1 MSEEENKMMTEE
13 TDWTKEP
20 EEATEEAEAEPETAE
35 SAPAGVSRKHKKKIG
50 KKLLIGL
57 LALLLVVVVGA
68 AALINHYLNRIEKI
82 DNETQTTMALEEF
95 LSLIGYDES
104 ASIEVIEDLTD
115 EDLSGEYA
123 LWNFTLEDGYAGPY
137 ANDPDISWAEDNP
150 EGTTASS
157 GGNTP
162 RQTYAYNGSTTY
174 DYATAPELNDQNLIN
189 IVLVGD
195 DTRGSSRERSDVIM
209 LVSINP
215 SSHRIALVS
224 FMRDM
229 YLPVYNGYSARINMA
244 YQAGGFPTLY
254 QCLKNNFGLHI
265 DGGVK
270 IDFMGF
276 VNTIDALGGID
287 INLTQAEADYINRYY
302 YSSVPDN
309 SSSTTKPTT
318 APTTSPTKTEPAT
331 KQTEEATTEAGVTSE
346 AVESESSEE
355 TIVSSGEE
363 STEYTSVEYP
373 TETSPEE
380 STEVPTEAP
389 TVAPTE
395 PSTEA
400 STEAPTDTPTEAPTV
415 ASTEAPTE
423 APTQASTEAPTTAAT
438 EAPEETAA
446 DQSDSVKAWVPERY
460 VSSQNG
466 ALSSGIYVASSHPT
480 YHAGMNHL
488 DGRAALAYCRIRK
501 IDSDFARTERQRKV
515 MSILFN
521 KFKNPGAM
529 QTALN
534 TVLRYVATDMSN
546 STITS
551 YAAQVLPSI
560 GSYSLSAY
568 RIPVDGTYR
577 AVRINGQD
585 VLQSIQSRE
594 ISYLKQYLQIN

>member
-20 EEATEEAEAEPETAE
+20 EEATEEAEAELETAE
-35 SAPAGVSRKHKKKIG
+35 SAPAGKSRKHKKKIG

-68 AALINHYLNRIEKI
+68 AALINHYLNKVEKI
-82 DNETQTTMALEEF
+82 DNETQTTMELEEF

-123 LWNFTLEDGYAGPY
+123 LWNFTLEDGYTGPY
-137 ANDPDISWAEDNP
+137 ANDPDISWAEENP
-150 EGTTASS
+150 EGTTGSS
-157 GGNTP
+157 GGNSGTP
-162 RQTYAYNGSTTY
+162 RQTYAYNGSTTFN
-174 DYATAPELNDQNLIN
+174 YATAPELNDQNLIN

-215 SSHRIALVS
+215 NSRRIALVS

-270 IDFMGF
+270 IDFTGF
-276 VNTIDALGGID
+276 IRTIDALGGID
-287 INLTQAEADYINRYY
+287 INLTQAEANYLNKYVPNSYY
-302 YSSVPDN
+302 QGITPLPTK
-309 SSSTTKPTT
+309 STPTS
-318 APTTSPTKTEPAT
+318 APTAAPSTANVESTEESTPSESSIEESILPTESEPATETEPTAETEPAT
-331 KQTEEATTEAGVTSE
+331 ETEPQTVNEPTTAEPTTAEPTTAEPTTAEPTTAEPTTAEPTTAEPTTAESATVEPTTE
-346 AVESESSEE
+346 
-355 TIVSSGEE
+355 
-363 STEYTSVEYP
+363 
-373 TETSPEE
+373 
-380 STEVPTEAP
+380 
-389 TVAPTE
+389 
-395 PSTEA
+395 
-400 STEAPTDTPTEAPTV
+400 
-415 ASTEAPTE
+415 
-423 APTQASTEAPTTAAT
+423 AAT
-438 EAPEETAA
+438 EAENNSENPEGNG
-446 DQSDSVKAWVPERY
+446 SVKVNIPTRY
-460 VSSQNG
+460 
-466 ALSSGIYVASSHPT
+466 LSTGNIYVASAST
-480 YHAGMNHL
+480 QYHSGMNHL
-488 DGRAALAYCRIRK
+488 DGIAAITYCRCRAV
-501 IDSDFARTERQRKV
+501 DNDFGRTERQRKV

-521 KFKNPGAM
+521 KFKNPSAM
-529 QTALN
+529 QTAMN

>member
-20 EEATEEAEAEPETAE
+20 EEATEEAEAELETAE
-35 SAPAGVSRKHKKKIG
+35 SAPAGKSRKHKKKIG

-68 AALINHYLNRIEKI
+68 AALINHYLNKVEKI
-82 DNETQTTMALEEF
+82 DNETQTTMELEEF

-123 LWNFTLEDGYAGPY
+123 LWNFTLEDGYTGPY
-137 ANDPDISWAEDNP
+137 ANNPDISWAEENP
-150 EGTTASS
+150 EGTTGSS
-157 GGNTP
+157 GGNSGNSGTP
-162 RQTYAYNGSTTY
+162 RQTYAYNGSTSFN
-174 DYATAPELNDQNLIN
+174 YATAPELNDQNLIN

-215 SSHRIALVS
+215 NSRRIALVS

-331 KQTEEATTEAGVTSE
+331 KQTEEATTEVSVTSE

-380 STEVPTEAP
+380 STEVPTAP

-395 PSTEA
+395 PSTEPQTEP
-400 STEAPTDTPTEAPTV
+400 STEPVTEPQ
-415 ASTEAPTE
+415 TEP
-423 APTQASTEAPTTAAT
+423 STEAPTTAAT

-501 IDSDFARTERQRKV
+501 IDNDFNRTARQRTV
-515 MSILFN
+515 MTALFN
-521 KFKNPGAM
+521 KFKNPSAM
-529 QTALN
+529 QTAMN